1 MKNILLIVSSL
12 LFVFIFGANPYVWG
26 HTDVTPKEAK
36 GLIDTTTDLIVVDVR
51 EAESEYCNED
61 PASPVP
67 PGHIPGALNYPW
79 SSGVFQ
85 ERYTELPSE
94 GKILIVCR
102 SANRSNQAAEF
113 LDSKGYKH
121 VYEMTEG
128 MKGWEWDTAGCV
140 DSKEEEKSKIHISDR
155 RGERWDITQAVS
167 IGFKP
172 ENFQFGLGRDAFK
185 PLDDT
190 FLKNDTAKTPSDLR
204 IIGIAGDTDTQAYS
218 IPKLTGH
225 EIANTTLG
233 SEPIAAAY

>member
-1 MKNILLIVSSL
+1 MKNTLFIVSLL
-12 LFVFIFGANPYVWG
+12 LFVFFFGANSSVWG
-26 HTDVTPKEAK
+26 HKDVTPKEAK
-36 GLIDTTTDLIVVDVR
+36 DLIDTTTDLIVVDVR

-61 PASPVP
+61 STSSVP

-85 ERYTELPSE
+85 ERYTELPRE
-94 GKILIVCR
+94 RKILIVCR

-113 LDSKGYKH
+113 LDSRGYKH

-128 MKGWEWDTAGCV
+128 MKGWKWDTAGCV
-140 DSKEEEKSKIHISDR
+140 DSKGEEKSKTYITDR
-155 RGERWDITQAVS
+155 RGEQWDITQAVS

-172 ENFQFGLGRDAFK
+172 ENFQFGLGRDAFQ
-185 PLDDT
+185 PLDVS
-190 FLKNDTAKTPSDLR
+190 FLKNDTSKTPSALR
-204 IIGIAGDTDTQAYS
+204 IIGISGDSDAQAYS

>member
-1 MKNILLIVSSL
+1 MKNTLFIVSFL
-12 LFVFIFGANPYVWG
+12 LFPSFFGTNPSVWG

-36 GLIDTTTDLIVVDVR
+36 DLIDTATDLIVVDVR

-61 PASPVP
+61 PAPPVP

-85 ERYTELPSE
+85 ERYTELPRE
-94 GKILIVCR
+94 RKILIVCR

-128 MKGWEWDTAGCV
+128 MKGWEWKTAGCV
-140 DSKEEEKSKIHISDR
+140 ASAGDESSKTYITDR

-172 ENFQFGLGRDAFK
+172 ENFQFGLGRDAIR
-185 PLDDT
+185 PLDNT
-190 FLKNDTAKTPSDLR
+190 VLKNDTSKAPSDLR
-204 IIGIAGDTDTQAYS
+204 IIGIAGDADAQAYS